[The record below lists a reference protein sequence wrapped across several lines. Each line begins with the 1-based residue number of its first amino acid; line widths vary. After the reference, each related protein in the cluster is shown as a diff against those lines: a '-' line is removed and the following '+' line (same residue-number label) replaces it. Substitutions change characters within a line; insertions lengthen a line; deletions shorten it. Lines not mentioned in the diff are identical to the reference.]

1 MGAQHTYK
9 RGIGPIGLMMSAIS
23 AMIGSGFLFSALYVG
38 RLAGP
43 ASILAWVFG
52 GLLVIMVALTYAEV
66 TTMLPITGGSTRFP
80 QLTHGTFNSL
90 FFGWITWFAVMTAP
104 AIETQ
109 AMLQYAANFWPNL
122 LTHSHANSDT
132 LSGQGL
138 IAALCLMA
146 VFSVVNTYSI
156 RLITRINNWFSFWKI
171 MIPIATAIVLLVIAY
186 HPQNFH
192 NPKVGGFLPH
202 GWHGVFA
209 AIASGGIIFAF
220 NGFKQA
226 VELAGET
233 KNPSKS
239 ILIGIVGSLV
249 VVLIIYLMLQVS
261 FISALP
267 GDSMNHGWS
276 NLHFTGDA
284 GPLAGLLT
292 HYHSQWMTDLL
303 YVGALIST
311 AAAALVY
318 STSASRILYGMS
330 TNRQLPKFLSEVN
343 PHGMPAKAVLV
354 NFIVGMSFFLPFHG
368 WLAMAEFMSSIIALS
383 YVTGPICCL
392 TLRYQ
397 LPNRERVFRLPAIKL
412 WSFLAFYVCTLIVY
426 WTGWAIV
433 SKLGLCLFLS
443 LLLFIIYR
451 IFSERPREIHM
462 NWRAS
467 TWIWPYII
475 GLTFISYYGSF
486 GGGKDKLPPGFDF
499 LLIAILSVISLYLA
513 VRFRA
518 RDLHVKNTLER
529 LEYEI
534 KTGTPM
540 DVPDEDMESALY

>member
-1 MGAQHTYK
+1 MAAQHTYQ
-9 RGIGPIGLMMSAIS
+9 RGIGPVGLMMSAIS

-38 RLAGP
+38 RIAGP
-43 ASILAWVFG
+43 AAILAWVLG
-52 GLLVIMVALTYAEV
+52 GLLVIMVALTYAEI

-109 AMLQYAANFWPNL
+109 ALLQYAATYWPSL
-122 LTHSHANSDT
+122 LKHSSSTAT
-132 LSGQGL
+132 LSGHGF
-138 IAALCLMA
+138 IAALCLMMI
-146 VFSVVNTYSI
+146 FSVINIYSI

-171 MIPIATAIVLLVIAY
+171 IIPAATAVTLLILAFQP
-186 HPQNFH
+186 HNFT
-192 NPKVGGFLPH
+192 NPVTGGFLPH
-202 GWHGVFA
+202 GWKGVFTA
-209 AIASGGIIFAF
+209 VASGGIIFAF

-233 KNPSKS
+233 KNPSRS
-239 ILIGIVGSLV
+239 VLIGIVGSLV
-249 VVLIIYLMLQVS
+249 VVLIVYLMLQAG

-267 GDSMNHGWS
+267 ASSLNNGWAH
-276 NLHFTGDA
+276 LHFNGDA

-292 HYHSQWMTDLL
+292 YYHSHSMTIVL
-303 YVGALIST
+303 YIGAIIST

-343 PHGMPAKAVLV
+343 PHGMPSKAVLV

-368 WLAMAEFMSSIIALS
+368 WLAMAEFLSSIIALS
-383 YVTGPICCL
+383 YVTGPVCCL

-397 LPNRERVFRLPAIKL
+397 LPNKERSFKLPLIKV
-412 WSFLAFYVCTLIVY
+412 WAFVAFYICTLIVY

-433 SKLGLCLFLS
+433 SKLGLCLAFS
-443 LLLFIIYR
+443 LVLFIIYR

-467 TWIWPYII
+467 TWIWPYVI
-475 GLTFISYYGSF
+475 GLTLISHFGSY
-486 GGGKDKLPPGFDF
+486 GGGTGKIPFGLDF
-499 LLIAILSVISLYLA
+499 AFIAILSLVSLYLA

-529 LEYEI
+529 LEHEI
-534 KTGTPM
+534 KTGAPM
-540 DVPDEDMESALY
+540 DVPDEDMENPLY